1 MLKVVWFHRSRA
13 ALWLCVGVA
22 SFIFGWENS
31 VVLVWLASLY
41 ANIVSDWGA
50 GEAADDRRVVQRL
63 DRIERLL
70 MAKSKK
76 QKAAKAGA
84 MVRKG
89 LSPAAARRIAGVTKK
104 KK

>member
-1 MLKVVWFHRSRA
+1 MWFHRSRA

-41 ANIVSDWGA
+41 ANIVSDWTA
-50 GEAADDRRVVQRL
+50 AEATDDRHLV
-63 DRIERLL
+63 EEMEAL
-70 MAKSKK
+70 MGKTKK
-76 QKAAKAGA
+76 QRSAKVAA
-84 MVRKG
+84 MRRKG
-89 LSPAAARRIAGVTKK
+89 LGPVVSRRIAGVQKK